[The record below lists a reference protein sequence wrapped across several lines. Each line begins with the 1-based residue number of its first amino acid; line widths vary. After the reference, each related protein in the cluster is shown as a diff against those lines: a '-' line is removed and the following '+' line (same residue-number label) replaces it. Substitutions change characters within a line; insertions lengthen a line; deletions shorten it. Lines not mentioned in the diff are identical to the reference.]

1 MVRIVEQRRTAP
13 RIVAGIVAGRGR
25 TDVQT
30 PVGPGTLLAG
40 RFVIEDLLD
49 DTEGARFWRAT
60 DKILARSV
68 AVHVIAEDDPRS
80 EALLNAARTSATVSD
95 GHLLR
100 VLDAATEDG
109 VTYVVN
115 EWGHGIS
122 LDRLLAEGPLS
133 PRRAAWVVKE
143 VAEAISTAHRHGI
156 AHGRLLPENVMV
168 TEAGSVKLI
177 GFVVDAVLRG
187 RDQARVGGGRTLGE
201 HEADVV
207 NLAALLYAGLVARW
221 PGTDGSSLPDAPT
234 EHGRPLRPR
243 QVRAGVPRPLDAICE
258 RVLNA
263 NADHQATPLETAHE
277 IYAALCDF
285 IGDPS
290 GAAPAGFEAP
300 AFFDEEELATIR
312 GDSAPARELDEDRE
326 DDTAAGAADPGAT
339 QAGVPVFDD
348 ETRGWQPGAGVDEAT
363 ALTSPPRQER
373 TPPPPFPPLPE
384 RPLFA
389 PDSAGRAPRPAGQP
403 RSTGTGNGVLPPVW
417 GPDADEAPSG
427 DPETGEHTGWDDSEP
442 GRSWLRLAMVLGG
455 VIVLV
460 VAVVIAFTLGQGA
473 GTDQAG
479 DTPSPDASASATP
492 EPVKIASVSDFDPD
506 GDGSENPGSAPLA
519 VDGDPGSAWRTVTYY
534 DPLELQ
540 KAGVGL
546 LLDLGKPVTVSQLSV
561 TFIGSPTSFEVLAAD
576 KGAPAPTSTDGLTR
590 VAQETGAGTKA
601 DVRLEKPVTTRYLVL
616 WLTKLPPTDG
626 GFRGQVAEIDVRG

>member
-1 MVRIVEQRRTAP
+1 M
-13 RIVAGIVAGRGR
+13 
-25 TDVQT
+25 QT

-49 DTEGARFWRAT
+49 DTAGARFWRAT
-60 DKILARSV
+60 DKTLARSV
-68 AVHVIAEDDPRS
+68 AVHVISADDPRS

-122 LDRLLAEGPLS
+122 LDRLLTEGPLS

-187 RDQARVGGGRTLGE
+187 RDQARVGGGRPLGE

-221 PGTDGSSLPDAPT
+221 PGTDGCSLPDAPT
-234 EHGRPLRPR
+234 EHGRPMRPR

-263 NADHQATPLETAHE
+263 DVDQVATPLETAHE

-290 GAAPAGFEAP
+290 GAAPVGFEAT

-312 GDSAPARELDEDRE
+312 GDAPTDQEAQDAETPDRAP
-326 DDTAAGAADPGAT
+326 DMGAT
-339 QAGVPVFDD
+339 QAVAPVFDED
-348 ETRGWQPGAGVDEAT
+348 TRGWRPGGDVEEAT
-363 ALTSPPRQER
+363 ALTPAPQQDRK
-373 TPPPPFPPLPE
+373 PPPPFPPVPE

-389 PDSAGRAPRPAGQP
+389 PDSAAQPTRAAGQP
-403 RSTGTGNGVLPPVW
+403 RSTGAGNGSLPPVW
-417 GPDADEAPSG
+417 GPDSGETPPSG
-427 DPETGEHTGWDDSEP
+427 PETGDHTGWDDRGP
-442 GRSWLRLAMVLGG
+442 GRSWLRLALLLGG
-455 VIVLV
+455 VLVLV
-460 VAVVIAFTLGQGA
+460 VAVVIAFNLGQGT
-473 GTDQAG
+473 GPGGAG
-479 DTPSPDASASATP
+479 DTPSTQQSASASP
-492 EPVKIASVSDFDPD
+492 PQPVKIASVSDFDPD
-506 GDGSENPGSAPLA
+506 ADPPSENPESAPLA
-519 VDGDPGSAWRTVTYY
+519 ADGDPSTAWHTSTYF
-534 DPLELQ
+534 DPLQ
-540 KAGVGL
+540 KLKSGVGL
-546 LLDLGKPVTVSQLSV
+546 LVDLGEPTDVSAVSV
-561 TFIGSPTSFEVLAAD
+561 QFIGSPTGFELLAAD
-576 KGAPAPTSTDGLTR
+576 KGASAPTSTDGLVE
-590 VAQETGAGTKA
+590 VARQADAGTRAEVKL
-601 DVRLEKPVTTRYLVL
+601 DKPVTTRYLVL
-616 WLTKLPPTDG
+616 WLTDLPPTKG

>member
-1 MVRIVEQRRTAP
+1 M
-13 RIVAGIVAGRGR
+13 
-25 TDVQT
+25 QT

-49 DTEGARFWRAT
+49 DTGGARFWRAT

-68 AVHVIAEDDPRS
+68 AVHVIAADDPRS

-122 LDRLLAEGPLS
+122 LDRLLTEGPLP

-187 RDQARVGGGRTLGE
+187 RDQARVGGGRPLGE

-234 EHGRPLRPR
+234 EHGRPMRPR

-263 NADHQATPLETAHE
+263 DPDADRDATPVETAHE

-290 GAAPAGFEAP
+290 GAAPAGFEAT

-312 GDSAPARELDEDRE
+312 GDGPTERDDPGDPGDPGEQVTGSARD
-326 DDTAAGAADPGAT
+326 DDTSAAAQDLGAT
-339 QAGVPVFDD
+339 QASAPVFDD
-348 ETRGWQPGAGVDEAT
+348 ETRGWRPGPDPEAT
-363 ALTSPPRQER
+363 ALTSAPRQER
-373 TPPPPFPPLPE
+373 TPPPPFPPVPE
-384 RPLFA
+384 KPLFA
-389 PDSAGRAPRPAGQP
+389 PDSAPRAARAAGQP
-403 RSTGTGNGVLPPVW
+403 RSTGAGNGSLPPVW
-417 GPDADEAPSG
+417 GPDADEPPPS
-427 DPETGEHTGWDDSEP
+427 DPETGEHAGWDDRGP
-442 GRSWLRLAMVLGG
+442 GRSWLRLAMLLGG
-455 VIVLV
+455 VLVLV
-460 VAVVIAFTLGQGA
+460 VAVVVAFNLGQGA
-473 GTDQAG
+473 APGEAG
-479 DTPSPDASASATP
+479 GTPSPGPSASAADP
-492 EPVKIASVSDFDPD
+492 QPVKIASVSDFDPEAD
-506 GDGSENPGSAPLA
+506 PPSENPESAPLA
-519 VDGDPGSAWRTVTYY
+519 ADGDPSTAWHTSTYF
-534 DPLELQ
+534 DPLQ
-540 KAGVGL
+540 KLKSGVGL
-546 LLDLGKPVTVSQLSV
+546 LVDLGEPTDVSEVSV
-561 TFIGSPTSFEVLAAD
+561 QFIGSPTGFEILAAD
-576 KGAPAPTSTDGLTR
+576 EGASEPTSTDGLTR
-590 VAQETGAGTKA
+590 VARQTDAGTRA
-601 DVRLEKPVTTRYLVL
+601 DVTLDKAVTTRYLVL
-616 WLTKLPPTDG
+616 WLTDLPPTKG

>member
-1 MVRIVEQRRTAP
+1 
-13 RIVAGIVAGRGR
+13 VAE
-25 TDVQT
+25 T

-40 RFVIEDLLD
+40 RFVLEDLLD

-60 DKILARSV
+60 DTILARSV
-68 AVHVIAEDDPRS
+68 AVHVIAADDPRS

-122 LDRLLAEGPLS
+122 LDRLLVEGPLS
-133 PRRAAWVVKE
+133 ARRAAWVVKE

-187 RDQARVGGGRTLGE
+187 RDQARVTGGRALGE

-221 PGTDGSSLPDAPT
+221 PGTDGSAVAAAPT
-234 EHGRPLRPR
+234 EHGRALRPR

-263 NADHQATPLETAHE
+263 DPAGAMTPLETAHE

-290 GAAPAGFEAP
+290 GAAQAGFEATS
-300 AFFDEEELATIR
+300 FFDEEELAHLR
-312 GDSAPARELDEDRE
+312 GGPPRPDADVSDTSEQDALD
-326 DDTAAGAADPGAT
+326 AT
-339 QAGVPVFDD
+339 QAGAPVFSDD
-348 ETRGWQPGAGVDEAT
+348 DPEAT
-363 ALTSPPRQER
+363 QLTPAPRTAPSPP
-373 TPPPPFPPLPE
+373 PVLPPLPD

-389 PDSAGRAPRPAGQP
+389 PDSRRPARPDGSQTTQSTQSTQGP
-403 RSTGTGNGVLPPVW
+403 HGTPGTHGTGTGNGTLPPVW
-417 GPDADEAPSG
+417 GPDADAPPPD
-427 DPETGEHTGWDDSEP
+427 DPSRPWETSGWDDDAP
-442 GRSWLRLAMVLGG
+442 GRSWLRLAIAIGG
-455 VIVLV
+455 VLVLV
-460 VAVVIAFTLGQGA
+460 VAIIVAFNLGQGTGPGQAEESPSA
-473 GTDQAG
+473 GTSSAPAKPVRIAG
-479 DTPSPDASASATP
+479 
-492 EPVKIASVSDFDPD
+492 VSDFDPQ
-506 GDGSENPGSAPLA
+506 GDGSENPDTAPLA
-519 VDGDPGSAWRTVTYY
+519 VDGDPSTAWRTVTYY
-534 DPLELQ
+534 DPLEQQ

-546 LLDLGKPVTVSQLSV
+546 LVDLGEPTEVSRVDV
-561 TFIGSPTSFEVLAAD
+561 TFIGTPTSVEILAAD
-576 KGAPAPTSTDGLTR
+576 KGASAPTSNEGLTQ
-590 VAQETGAGTKA
+590 VGKLDNASTKA
-601 DVRLEKPVTTRYLVL
+601 EISLDTPVTTQYLVV
-616 WLTKLPPTDG
+616 WLTKLPPVG
-626 GFRGQVAEIDVRG
+626 GDFRGQIAEIVVR

>member
-1 MVRIVEQRRTAP
+1 MAE
-13 RIVAGIVAGRGR
+13 
-25 TDVQT
+25 T

-40 RFVIEDLLD
+40 RFVLEDLLD

-68 AVHVIAEDDPRS
+68 AVHVISAEDPRS

-109 VTYVVN
+109 ITYVVN

-187 RDQARVGGGRTLGE
+187 RDQARVTGGRPLGE

-207 NLAALLYAGLVARW
+207 NLASLLYAGLVARW
-221 PGTDGSSLPDAPT
+221 PGTDGSTVPAAPV
-234 EHGRPLRPR
+234 EHGRTMRPR
-243 QVRAGVPRPLDAICE
+243 QVRAGVPRPLDAVCE

-263 NADHQATPLETAHE
+263 DPASATTPLETAHE

-290 GAAPAGFEAP
+290 AAAQAGFEATS
-300 AFFDEEELATIR
+300 FFDEEELAHLR
-312 GDSAPARELDEDRE
+312 GDAPRPDHEVTDTGEQDALDATQAGAPVFSDEDTSVGWARGGAG
-326 DDTAAGAADPGAT
+326 TAAGAAA
-339 QAGVPVFDD
+339 
-348 ETRGWQPGAGVDEAT
+348 GAGVADDPEAT
-363 ALTSPPRQER
+363 QVSPAPRAER
-373 TPPPPFPPLPE
+373 SPAPDLPPLPD

-389 PDSAGRAPRPAGQP
+389 SDTPRAPRPEARPG
-403 RSTGTGNGVLPPVW
+403 STGAGNGPLPPVW
-417 GPDADEAPSG
+417 GPDADAPAPT
-427 DPETGEHTGWDDSEP
+427 DPSRPWETSAWDDDPP
-442 GRSWLRLAMVLGG
+442 GRSWMRLALAIGG
-455 VIVLV
+455 VLVLV
-460 VAVVIAFTLGQGA
+460 VAIIVAFNLGQGT
-473 GTDQAG
+473 GPTDAEES
-479 DTPSPDASASATP
+479 PSAEPSSAAA
-492 EPVKIASVSDFDPD
+492 EPVTIAGVSDFDPE
-506 GDGSENPGSAPLA
+506 GDGTENPDTAPLA
-519 VDGDPGSAWRTVTYY
+519 VDGDPSSAWRTVTYY
-534 DPLELQ
+534 DPLEAQ
-540 KAGVGL
+540 KGGVGL
-546 LLDLGKPVTVSQLSV
+546 LVDLGRPDEGLRGLVLVRRQPHLV
-561 TFIGSPTSFEVLAAD
+561 RGARRRRRLRGADHRRRASPAWAARRT
-576 KGAPAPTSTDGLTR
+576 PAP
-590 VAQETGAGTKA
+590 KA
-601 DVRLEKPVTTRYLVL
+601 DVTLDQPVTTQYLVV
-616 WLTKLPPTDG
+616 WLTSLPSASG
-626 GFRGQVAEIDVRG
+626 GYVGQIAEIVVR

>member
-1 MVRIVEQRRTAP
+1 
-13 RIVAGIVAGRGR
+13 
-25 TDVQT
+25 VQT

-49 DTEGARFWRAT
+49 DTDGARFWRAT

-68 AVHVIAEDDPRS
+68 AVHVISDDDPRS

-122 LDRLLAEGPLS
+122 LDRLLTEGPLS

-187 RDQARVGGGRTLGE
+187 RDQARVGGGRPLGE

-263 NADHQATPLETAHE
+263 NPDQDATPVETAHE

-290 GAAPAGFEAP
+290 GTAPVGFEAT

-312 GDSAPARELDEDRE
+312 GDAPTERDEDAE
-326 DDTAAGAADPGAT
+326 PDTADARDLGAT
-339 QAGVPVFDD
+339 QAAVPVFD
-348 ETRGWQPGAGVDEAT
+348 EQTRGWSPDADPEAT
-363 ALTSPPRQER
+363 ALTPSPRQER

-389 PDSAGRAPRPAGQP
+389 PDSPERTQRPAGRP
-403 RSTGTGNGVLPPVW
+403 RSTGAGNGSLPPVW
-417 GPDADEAPSG
+417 GPDADEPPPDA
-427 DPETGEHTGWDDSEP
+427 PETGEHTGWDDRDP
-442 GRSWLRLAMVLGG
+442 GRSWLRLAMLLGG
-455 VIVLV
+455 VLVLV
-460 VAVVIAFTLGQGA
+460 VAVVIAFNLGQGTGA
-473 GTDQAG
+473 GEPA
-479 DTPSPDASASATP
+479 DTPSSGESASATAP
-492 EPVKIASVSDFDPD
+492 QPVKIASVSDFDPEANPP
-506 GDGSENPGSAPLA
+506 SENPESAPLA
-519 VDGDPGSAWRTVTYY
+519 VDGDPTTAWHTSTYF
-534 DPLELQ
+534 DPLQ
-540 KAGVGL
+540 KLKSGVGL
-546 LLDLGKPVTVSQLSV
+546 LVDLGEPSDVSQVSV
-561 TFIGSPTSFEVLAAD
+561 QFLGSPNGFDILAAD
-576 KGAPAPTSTDGLTR
+576 EGASEPTSTDGLTR
-590 VAQETGAGTKA
+590 VARQTDAGTSA
-601 DVRLEKPVTTRYLVL
+601 DVKLDKPVKTRYLVL
-616 WLTKLPPTDG
+616 WLTDLPPTNG

>member
-1 MVRIVEQRRTAP
+1 M
-13 RIVAGIVAGRGR
+13 
-25 TDVQT
+25 QT

-40 RFVIEDLLD
+40 RFAIEDLLD
-49 DTEGARFWRAT
+49 DTAGARFWRAT
-60 DKILARSV
+60 DKTLARSV
-68 AVHVIAEDDPRS
+68 AVHVIAADDPRS

-122 LDRLLAEGPLS
+122 LDRLLTEGPLS

-187 RDQARVGGGRTLGE
+187 RDQARVGGGRPLGE

-234 EHGRPLRPR
+234 EHGRPMRPR

-263 NADHQATPLETAHE
+263 DADRDATPVETAHE

-290 GAAPAGFEAP
+290 GTAPAGFEAT

-312 GDSAPARELDEDRE
+312 GEAPTDQDRRDEQGTGSAQD
-326 DDTAAGAADPGAT
+326 DDTSAAAEDPGET
-339 QAGVPVFDD
+339 QASAPVFDD
-348 ETRGWQPGAGVDEAT
+348 ETRGWSAGPDAEAT

-373 TPPPPFPPLPE
+373 TPPPPFPPVPE

-389 PDSAGRAPRPAGQP
+389 PDSPDPAVGPPRAAGRP
-403 RSTGTGNGVLPPVW
+403 RSTGAGNGSLPPVW
-417 GPDADEAPSG
+417 GPDADEPPPS
-427 DPETGEHTGWDDSEP
+427 DPETGEHAGWDDREP
-442 GRSWLRLAMVLGG
+442 GRSWLRLAMLLGG
-455 VIVLV
+455 VLVLV
-460 VAVVIAFTLGQGA
+460 VAVVVAFTLGQGA
-473 GTDQAG
+473 GPGKAG
-479 DTPSPDASASATP
+479 DTPAPDQSGGAAAP
-492 EPVKIASVSDFDPD
+492 QPVKIASVSDFDPEAD
-506 GDGSENPGSAPLA
+506 PPSENPESAPLA
-519 VDGDPGSAWRTVTYY
+519 ADGDPSTAWHTSTYF
-534 DPLELQ
+534 DPLQ
-540 KAGVGL
+540 KLKSGVGL
-546 LLDLGKPVTVSQLSV
+546 LVDLGEPTDVSEVSV
-561 TFIGSPTSFEVLAAD
+561 TFIGSPTGFDILAAD
-576 KGAPAPTSTDGLTR
+576 EGASQPTSTDGLTR
-590 VAQETGAGTKA
+590 VARQADAGTSA
-601 DVRLEKPVTTRYLVL
+601 DVTLDKPVTTRYLVL
-616 WLTKLPPTDG
+616 WLTDLPPTKG

>member
-1 MVRIVEQRRTAP
+1 MAE
-13 RIVAGIVAGRGR
+13 
-25 TDVQT
+25 T

-40 RFVIEDLLD
+40 RFVLEDLLD

-68 AVHVIAEDDPRS
+68 AVHVISAEDPRS

-109 VTYVVN
+109 ITYVVN

-187 RDQARVGGGRTLGE
+187 RDQARVTGGRPLGE

-207 NLAALLYAGLVARW
+207 NLASLLYAGLVARW
-221 PGTDGSSLPDAPT
+221 PGTDGSTVPAAPV
-234 EHGRPLRPR
+234 EHGRTMRPR
-243 QVRAGVPRPLDAICE
+243 QVRAGVPRPLDAVCE

-263 NADHQATPLETAHE
+263 DPASATTPLETAHE

-290 GAAPAGFEAP
+290 AAAQAGFEATS
-300 AFFDEEELATIR
+300 FFDEEELAHLR
-312 GDSAPARELDEDRE
+312 GDAPRPDHEVTDTGEQDALD
-326 DDTAAGAADPGAT
+326 AT
-339 QAGVPVFDD
+339 QAGAPVFSD
-348 ETRGWQPGAGVDEAT
+348 EDTSVGWARGGAGATAGPAAGAVAGAGVTDDPEAT
-363 ALTSPPRQER
+363 QVSAAPRAERSPAPEL
-373 TPPPPFPPLPE
+373 PPLPD

-389 PDSAGRAPRPAGQP
+389 SDTPRAPRPDARP
-403 RSTGTGNGVLPPVW
+403 RSTGAGNGPIPPVW
-417 GPDADEAPSG
+417 GPDAEAPAPT
-427 DPETGEHTGWDDSEP
+427 DPSRPWETSAWDDDPP
-442 GRSWLRLAMVLGG
+442 GRSWMRLALAIGG
-455 VIVLV
+455 VLVLV
-460 VAVVIAFTLGQGA
+460 VAIIVAFNLGQGT
-473 GTDQAG
+473 GPTDAEE
-479 DTPSPDASASATP
+479 SPAAAPTSAAA
-492 EPVKIASVSDFDPD
+492 EPVTIAGVSDFDPE
-506 GDGSENPGSAPLA
+506 GDGTENPDTAPLA
-519 VDGDPGSAWRTVTYY
+519 VDGDAASAWRTVTYY

-540 KAGVGL
+540 KGGVGL
-546 LLDLGKPVTVSQLSV
+546 LVDLGSPKEVSEVSASFV
-561 TFIGSPTSFEVLAAD
+561 GSPTSFEVLAAD
-576 KGAPAPTSTDGLTR
+576 DGSTEPTTTEGLTR
-590 VAQETGAGTKA
+590 VGGQKGAGPEA
-601 DVRLEKPVTTRYLVL
+601 DVTLDQPVTTQYLVV
-616 WLTKLPPTDG
+616 WLTSLPTASG
-626 GFRGQVAEIDVRG
+626 GYVGQVAEIVVR